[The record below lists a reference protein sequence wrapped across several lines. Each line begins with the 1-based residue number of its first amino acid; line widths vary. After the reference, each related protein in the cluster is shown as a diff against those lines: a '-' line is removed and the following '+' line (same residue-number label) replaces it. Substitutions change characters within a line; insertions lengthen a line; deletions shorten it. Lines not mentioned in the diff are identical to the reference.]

1 MTDFVAARAHAN
13 IALIKYWGK
22 RDASL
27 ILPTSESLSLTLDP
41 LYTDTAVSFI
51 DGAEDQFILDGAEQE
66 VPRLSVS
73 AHLLACSGNT

>member
-1 MTDFVAARAHAN
+1 MTDFAAAGAHAN

-51 DGAEDQFILDGAEQE
+51 DGPEDQFILDGAEE